1 MEIGTAILIIFAVL
15 LAAFLLFIGLV
26 YLRAKNAEFPPG
38 ITNREGLQT
47 FHSCMVGI
55 AVLAEIFERLGVCN
69 QVSFTRW
76 FASRFVHVERLSTAG
91 LRIKDMTFSGVPV
104 RVYEPTTAS
113 DRRRKGMMFFH
124 GGGWVLG
131 SIDLYDDNCRHIAK
145 ETDTTVV
152 SVGYRLAP
160 EHRFPAHLDDCEA
173 ATLHF
178 LSVAEAEFGVDPGRV
193 VLGGDSAGGNL
204 TAALSQRLVKKKSGQ
219 LPSPLALVLIY
230 PALQMADFN
239 LPSYLQNQS
248 VPILFRIKTAFYF
261 LQYLNGDMSLCQ
273 DVLAGRHVP
282 PELKLHYKKW
292 LDPANLPPKFRER
305 SYQKPKAVNGVI
317 NAFCQTQVATPHN
330 PEVCRLVKDALQPDF
345 SPLLAEDDILR
356 LTPPTFILTC
366 EYDVLRDDG
375 ILYQKR
381 LKDLGVDVTWHHIPD
396 GFHGIFSFF
405 RKRWPEFSSG
415 QTAME
420 QVVSY
425 IKAL

>member
-1 MEIGTAILIIFAVL
+1 MEIGTAILIIGFAAIG
-15 LAAFLLFIGLV
+15 AAFCLLFIGLV
-26 YLRAKNAEFPPG
+26 YSEAMNSEIPPG
-38 ITNREGLQT
+38 VTNRGKLHT
-47 FHSCMVGI
+47 LHCCMVGI
-55 AVLAEIFERLGVCN
+55 AVVARILERLGLCS
-69 QVSFTRW
+69 QVGFTRW
-76 FASRFVHVERLSTAG
+76 VRDGSLGNKQPPMPG

-104 RVYEPTTAS
+104 RVYEPTAPS
-113 DRRRKGMMFFH
+113 DQKRRGLMFFH
-124 GGGWVLG
+124 GGGWMFG
-131 SIDLYDDNCRHIAK
+131 SIDSYESNCRHIAK
-145 ETDTTVV
+145 ETDTIVV

-204 TAALSQRLVKKKSGQ
+204 AAALSQRLAKKQAGQ

-230 PALQMADFN
+230 PGLQMADFN
-239 LPSYLQNQS
+239 LPSYLQNHA
-248 VPILFRIKTAFYF
+248 VPILFRARTVFYY
-261 LQYLNGDMSLCQ
+261 LQYLNGDMSVCQ

-292 LDPANLPPKFRER
+292 LDPANLPPEFRER
-305 SYQKPKAVNGVI
+305 SYQKPK
-317 NAFCQTQVATPHN
+317 VATAHDG
-330 PEVCRLVKDALQPDF
+330 EVYHIIKDGLQPEF
-345 SPLLAEDDILR
+345 SPLLAEDDVLR

-375 ILYQKR
+375 ILFQKR

-405 RKRWPEFSSG
+405 SKGWLNFPGGER
-415 QTAME
+415 AME
-420 QVVSY
+420 HVVNY

>member
-1 MEIGTAILIIFAVL
+1 MDTATAILIIGFAA
-15 LAAFLLFIGLV
+15 LAAAFCLLFIGLV
-26 YLRAKNAEFPPG
+26 YAEAMNSEIPPG
-38 ITNREGLQT
+38 ITNRGKLHALHCT
-47 FHSCMVGI
+47 LVGV
-55 AVLAEIFERLGVCN
+55 AVLGQIFERLGLCS

-76 FASRFVHVERLSTAG
+76 CIGSLIALKRLSASG

-104 RVYEPTTAS
+104 RVYEPTAAS
-113 DRRRKGMMFFH
+113 DQKRKGMMYFH

-131 SIDLYDDNCRHIAK
+131 SIDLYEAVCQHIAK

-178 LSVAEAEFGVDPGRV
+178 LSVAKDEFGVDPGRV

-204 TAALSQRLVKKKSGQ
+204 TAALSQRLAKKQAGH

-239 LPSYLQNQS
+239 LPSYQQNHA
-248 VPILFRIKTAFYF
+248 VPLLFRARTIFYY
-261 LQYLNGDMSLCQ
+261 LQYLNGDMSVSQ
-273 DVLAGRHVP
+273 DVLAGRHIP
-282 PELKLHYKKW
+282 AELKQHYKKW
-292 LDPANLPPKFRER
+292 LDPAHLPPEFRER
-305 SYQKPKAVNGVI
+305 SDPKPK
-317 NAFCQTQVATPHN
+317 VATDHDG
-330 PEVCRLVKDALQPDF
+330 EVYHIIKDGLQPEF

-375 ILYQKR
+375 ILFQKR
-381 LKDLGVDVTWHHIPD
+381 LKDLGVDVTWHHVPD
-396 GFHGIFSFF
+396 GFHGIFNFF
-405 RKRWPEFSSG
+405 SKNRMYFPAGER
-415 QTAME
+415 AME
-420 QVVSY
+420 QVVSF
-425 IKAL
+425 INML